1 MSPSDQVLDDTFPQP
16 EPENS
21 GEQNADYEVGPEGYE
36 EVNDDAG
43 AVG

>member
-1 MSPSDQVLDDTFPQP
+1 MSPSDKVLDDTYPQP

-21 GEQNADYEVGPEGYE
+21 GEQNADYEAGEESYE